1 MRRFTSAKLW
11 LFIGIF
17 LSVWLLIQPRNLIPV
32 VSAECYNF
40 CACCDEIGQCKGT
53 CVGAADPDAQSS
65 ESDCESFC
73 RSSPGPYNQGYCWSV
88 KCDACQTDSDC
99 GSGCQCVVFPDK
111 PNYCSCDGG
120 GGGGGG
126 GGNRECWGD
135 CRGFI
140 KHKACNLRLD
150 SVGDTTASFSWQPA
164 DPLRTR
170 VVISV
175 CRWWNVRYADP
186 SQCEVYKQDV
196 TGLSSFTATNLW
208 PDTDYWAQ
216 IATVGGADI
225 CQDVYYWDGKVAFH
239 TLSNQPP
246 TCDLSALP
254 SSLTYDGR
262 AYYDRNR
269 NGARIQQDPTTHD
282 YTIATS
288 DPDGDTVTI
297 ASVTVSQ
304 PACLQASHDG
314 STVPG
319 GWKLAAG
326 SWRAHGRAPLPAT
339 GYRLT
344 AGPTAVRPC
353 RLPADGRPHRR
364 APPATG
370 YRLTAIYRQED
381 RPAADLPSAAGM
393 GGALPDILRVPGPP
407 DFVRKTSF

>member
-1 MRRFTSAKLW
+1 MHLHLKRFR
-11 LFIGIF
+11 F
-17 LSVWLLIQPRNLIPV
+17 LSVGIIVTIVIAGLLASFKPIYTIGWLIR
-32 VSAECYNF
+32 AEECGF
-40 CACCDEIGQCKGT
+40 CECCEEEKCGGDCFYAGQVDT
-53 CVGAADPDAQSS
+53 
-65 ESDCESFC
+65 EREC
-73 RSSPGPYNQGYCWSV
+73 RSLCSPYSRKACWYTAP
-88 KCDACQTDSDC
+88 CGTPTPTPTD
-99 GSGCQCVVFPDK
+99 
-111 PNYCSCDGG
+111 G

-164 DPLRTR
+164 DPLTTK

-246 TCDLSALP
+246 SCDLSALP

-262 AYYDRNR
+262 AFYDRNR

-282 YTIATS
+282 YAIATS

-304 PACLQASHDG
+304 PACLQATHDG
-314 STVPG
+314 STLHITPQGALTGHPNPPLSGANTCSTQVTVEVDDGNGGTGTCSKDLTIVYPRPRVYLLRLRDLNPVALPGEDATPRNLLSDAQFATVCSKRLEVG
-319 GWKLAAG
+319 GWKLA
-326 SWRAHGRAPLPAT
+326 RPDD
-339 GYRLT
+339 YRL
-344 AGPTAVRPC
+344 PTV
-353 RLPADGRPHRR
+353 
-364 APPATG
+364 PPATG
-370 YRLTAIYRQED
+370 YSQA
-381 RPAADLPSAAGM
+381 M
-393 GGALPDILRVPGPP
+393 V
-407 DFVRKTSF
+407 